1 MNTNTNTNNV
11 ATFTYSTDVDTMQV
25 QRGEGMAARAHGD
38 AVEVA
43 YMLAHA
49 AAWERGQVDA
59 TDAKG
64 NAVILQ
70 KDFATLVG
78 WSTSHVNKACTV
90 VKKHPNLSALVGR
103 DGKGRLVVKDDDVV
117 PTILAVVEAAM
128 SVGRSGINSLYNDLK
143 EEPTEKAPETLEA
156 ITDRYFTQAMC
167 ERNGYSVE
175 AIVAAVL
182 AKAEAMM
189 TEQV

>member
-1 MNTNTNTNNV
+1 ME
-11 ATFTYSTDVDTMQV
+11 AFTYSTDVDTMQA

-49 AAWERGQVDA
+49 AAWERGQVEA
-59 TDAKG
+59 KNAKG
-64 NAVILQ
+64 DLVLLQ

-90 VKKHPNLSALVGR
+90 VKKHPLLCSLVVR
-103 DGKGRLVVKDDDVV
+103 SKGRLVVSDDQVV

-128 SVGRSGINSLYNDLK
+128 LVGRSGINSLYTDLN
-143 EEPTEKAPETLEA
+143 EEKQEKKQETLEA

-167 ERNGYSVE
+167 ERNGYSIE
-175 AIVAAVL
+175 QIVAAVL
-182 AKAEAMM
+182 AKAEAAMA
-189 TEQV
+189 EQV